1 MVKYEACSGIFNM
14 TIILTKIAIIFSM
27 AGVGFIAN
35 KAKVLPSES
44 NGHLIALLMNVTTPC
59 MLITSITGK
68 NLTADTFTGTLEVL
82 AGTMVFFIAGMV
94 LSLLVVR
101 LLRVAP
107 ADQGV
112 CMCILTSVNTGFMGF
127 PVTKAAF
134 GDEALFFMVI
144 SNIVL
149 NIYLYS
155 LALMQLNIGEKREHQ
170 GLKKTLKPMLNG
182 CSLASIIGIVMLF
195 AGLRL
200 PSFANELLSDIG
212 SITVPLSMIV
222 VGVQLGSS
230 KITQIIKNGKL
241 ILVALIAQIIWPML
255 TFLAV
260 NWLPLQQMSK
270 LILTYGAAFPTAVIV
285 VALAAKER
293 KNSQLAA
300 EGVAMTTL
308 FSMATLPIA
317 TMLLS
322 AYYHM

>member
-1 MVKYEACSGIFNM
+1 M
-14 TIILTKIAIIFSM
+14 TVILTNIAIIFSM
-27 AGVGFIAN
+27 TGIGFLAN
-35 KAKVLPSES
+35 KGRILPRES
-44 NGHLIALLMNVTTPC
+44 NEYLIALLMNVTAPC
-59 MLITSITGK
+59 MLITSITEK
-68 NLTADTFTGTLEVL
+68 DLTADTFSTTLEVL
-82 AGTMVFFIAGMV
+82 IGTILFFLAGMG
-94 LSLLVVR
+94 LSFLVVR

-107 ADQGV
+107 KDQGV
-112 CMCILTSVNTGFMGF
+112 CMCLLTTVNTGFMGF

-134 GDEALFFMVI
+134 GNEALFFMVI

-149 NIYLYS
+149 NLYLYS
-155 LALMQLNIGEKREHQ
+155 LALLQLNFGEKHSGHR

-182 CSLASIIGIVMLF
+182 CSIAAMIGLVMLF
-195 AGLRL
+195 AGLHL
-200 PSFANELLSDIG
+200 PFFLDELLSSVGD
-212 SITVPLSMIV
+212 ITVPLSMIV

-230 KITQIIKNGKL
+230 KITRIIKNGKL
-241 ILVALIAQIIWPML
+241 ILISLIAQIAWPAL

-270 LILTYGAAFPTAVIV
+270 LTLTYAAAFPTAVIV

-308 FSMATLPIA
+308 FSMATLPIV

-322 AYYHM
+322 AYFHM